1 MLTRLRISRSPRR
14 VCARAS
20 SRSHELSV
28 VLLGIN
34 NSVKKRLDLAAKA
47 LAKLLNSRFFGA
59 GSSSHIHAPGGGGG
73 GAREGENKNDG

>member
-47 LAKLLNSRFFGA
+47 LAKLLNSRFFGTA
-59 GSSSHIHAPGGGGG
+59 IITHTRTGGGG
-73 GAREGENKNDG
+73 GAVEREGEGRSE